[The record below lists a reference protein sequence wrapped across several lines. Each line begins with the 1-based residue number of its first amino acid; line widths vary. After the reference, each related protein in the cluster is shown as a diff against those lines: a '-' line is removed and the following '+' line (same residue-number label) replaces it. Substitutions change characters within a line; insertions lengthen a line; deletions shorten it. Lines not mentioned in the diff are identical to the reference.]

1 VNCISLFENL
11 SDYIIKV
18 INTILWG
25 GGGRGTE
32 RERERERE
40 RENIIYNI
48 CILIMKCICYIK
60 INWFSNKNSVIH
72 KKWYE
77 IDNFEKK
84 SPVN

>member
-1 VNCISLFENL
+1 MYF
-11 SDYIIKV
+11 DYEV
-18 INTILWG
+18 H
-25 GGGRGTE
+25 
-32 RERERERE
+32 
-40 RENIIYNI
+40 
-48 CILIMKCICYIK
+48 IK